1 MSTFLS
7 IAPVPQYSELPS
19 HSTSSNLLQEN
30 YAPMKSGQSLQLVH
44 VNRKLQTLSF
54 PPGSSSHNYNVKI
67 NGGTGFLN
75 KPDLL
80 ISRDSGTLEKIAEGR
95 FEKYGPG
102 TTIKYSESGKIHDL
116 QLETSQSQR
125 FMVTVDGKPLW
136 FWQPSQEDKYLV
148 QVVTAANGLVAQFT
162 YSGEHTFVGR
172 DVKDDTV
179 LGILEVAEPYASQQA
194 VLDQLVSMTVVLV
207 ERSKRRGRKLHG
219 SEGTRP
225 MNSLALNGGYYGGNL
240 M

>member
-7 IAPVPQYSELPS
+7 TAPVPQYSELPS
-19 HSTSSNLLQEN
+19 GSTSFNLLQEN

-54 PPGSSSHNYNVKI
+54 PPGLTSHNYNVKI
-67 NGGTGFLN
+67 NDGTGFLN

-80 ISRDSGTLEKIAEGR
+80 ISRGSGTLEKIAEGR

-102 TTIKYSESGKIHDL
+102 TTIEYSKSGKTHDL

-125 FMVTVDGKPLW
+125 FMVTVDGRPLW
-136 FWQPSQEDKYLV
+136 YWQPSQQDKYLV
-148 QVVTAANGLVAQFT
+148 QVVTAANGLVAQFI

-179 LGILEVAEPYASQQA
+179 LGVLEVAEPYASQEA
-194 VLDQLVSMTVVLV
+194 MLNQLVSMTIVLV

-219 SEGTRP
+219 TEGTRP
-225 MNSLALNGGYYGGNL
+225 MMSLALNGGYYGGTVG
-240 M
+240 